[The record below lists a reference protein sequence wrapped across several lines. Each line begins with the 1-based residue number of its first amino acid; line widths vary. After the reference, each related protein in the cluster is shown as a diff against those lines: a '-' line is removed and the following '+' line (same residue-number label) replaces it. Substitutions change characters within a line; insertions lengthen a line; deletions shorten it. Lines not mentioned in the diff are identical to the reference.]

1 MVSKESGEAGT
12 KARILEAARI
22 EFAAHGLAGARV
34 DRIAGKAGVNKAM
47 IYYHF
52 VSKVELHTAVIR
64 SHLAD
69 MLDLVRMQMEKYT
82 TLEDILAQILEG
94 HAQLFSTM
102 PEFVPI
108 MMREMAERRP
118 EFMDRIASM
127 MKETGIPELLKT
139 KFEEERLAGRLRDI
153 DPRQMVASL
162 ISMSIGYFIMAPVLN
177 RVLNVT
183 DRDEFIKGRK
193 QANLDLFMNGV
204 RTR

>member
-12 KARILEAARI
+12 KTRILEAART
-22 EFAAHGLAGARV
+22 EFADYGLAGARV
-34 DRIAGKAGVNKAM
+34 DRIAQQAGVNKAM

-52 VSKVELHTAVIR
+52 NSKEELHTAVIR
-64 SHLAD
+64 THLAD
-69 MLDLVRMQMEKYT
+69 MLDLVRMQMEKYA
-82 TLEDILAQILEG
+82 TLEDMLEQILEG

-127 MKETGIPELLKT
+127 MRETGIPSLLKT
-139 KFEEERLAGRLRDI
+139 KFEEERMAGRLRDI

-162 ISMSIGYFIMAPVLN
+162 ICMSIGYFIMSPVLN

-183 DRDEFIKGRK
+183 DREEFIRGRK
-193 QANLDLFMNGV
+193 RANLDLFMNGV